1 MTQIEKYNQI
11 ANAFKIHGEKE
22 IYVFSDQV
30 NDEVKEVIQ
39 DIMYDNIRNF
49 DLSYEVAGK
58 ACEYIASIPFEELQK
73 VDIQEAEHASVYIA
87 TRLSY
92 LNLNNQYD
100 ITEVLKECGC
110 DIQEACAI
118 WFDRAVQV
126 IAENLIAYI
135 YQ

>member
-1 MTQIEKYNQI
+1 MTNIEKYNQI
-11 ANAFKIHGEKE
+11 ANAFKIHGDKE
-22 IYVFSDQV
+22 IYVFSDEV
-30 NDEVKEVIQ
+30 NDEVKKMIQ
-39 DIMYDNIRNF
+39 NIMYDNIENF
-49 DLSYEVAGK
+49 DLAYEVAGK
-58 ACEYIASIPFEELQK
+58 ACEYIANTPLEKLQEANTY
-73 VDIQEAEHASVYIA
+73 EAEHASVYTA

-92 LNLNNQYD
+92 LNVQNQYD
-100 ITEVLKECGC
+100 ITEVLKECEC